1 MTCHVCSRAPNPR
14 LPFCCATCARSHLY
28 QLRVEHAKVLLE
40 KEVIGKQIEY
50 AVARKQTRERAGET
64 DGVVPESATEGHS
77 RWAVQAI
84 TNRQANSSART
95 KTLRDRVEALV
106 SEMNDK
112 KLDIS
117 QRRLT
122 LARRNSDTESAKYQ
136 LLERE
141 GAMLTA
147 IQNNTRRTEHLW
159 HNLHTK
165 TTDARIF
172 LCREAA
178 NIYGLRQK
186 SKRING
192 DSKETYVLGG
202 MPIIDLRD
210 MNGKLNL
217 FFFCFCSRETNYYY
231 RCHSSSHIHILF
243 QYCSSPCPYLT
254 LFVPKTSGGNNSP
267 S

>member
-1 MTCHVCSRAPNPR
+1 MSCHICSRAPNPR

-28 QLRVEHAKVLLE
+28 QLRVEHAKILLE
-40 KEVIGKQIEY
+40 KEAIGKQIED
-50 AVARKQTRERAGET
+50 AIAHIETRGIAGET
-64 DGVVPESATEGHS
+64 DGMVPESATQGHS
-77 RWAVQAI
+77 CWTIQAI
-84 TNRQANSSART
+84 ANRQATSSART
-95 KTLRDRVEALV
+95 KALRDRVETMVA
-106 SEMNDK
+106 EINDK

-141 GAMLTA
+141 AAMLTA

-159 HNLHTK
+159 HTLHTK
-165 TTDARIF
+165 TTDARVF

-202 MPIIDLRD
+202 MPLIDLRD
-210 MNGKLNL
+210 MNGKLRPFIL
-217 FFFCFCSRETNYYY
+217 
-231 RCHSSSHIHILF
+231 ILF
-243 QYCSSPCPYLT
+243 T
-254 LFVPKTSGGNNSP
+254 
-267 S
+267 